1 VQNVFSGRLTTTRGG
16 AAAFGTVAAIL
27 AGLLL
32 LLYLNHYRNSVNADA
47 KAAPVLV
54 AKSLIP
60 KGTSGAVIAQKG
72 LFTTQGLAHS
82 AIKAGAIVDPAY
94 LSGRVTTSDIY
105 PGQQLTTADVS
116 VGVTDAL
123 PSQITGRQR
132 AFALSVDGARGLVGF
147 VNAGDHVDIYY
158 ETAAAGTTDLALL
171 AANVTILRAPT
182 KDTPAII
189 RADAPLAQKLA
200 LAVDT
205 GTLWYLLRPAAQ
217 AQEAPKK
224 LLTSQ
229 QLLALI
235 QSQR

>member
-16 AAAFGTVAAIL
+16 AAALGTAAAIL

-47 KAAPVLV
+47 KSAPVLV

-60 KGTSGAVIAQKG
+60 KGTPGAVIAQKG

-82 AIKAGAIVDPAY
+82 AIKVGAIVDPAY

-116 VGVTDAL
+116 AGVTDAL
-123 PSQITGRQR
+123 PSQITGRER
-132 AFALSVDGARGLVGF
+132 AFALSVGGARGLVGF
-147 VNAGDHVDIYY
+147 VNSGDHVDIYY
-158 ETAAAGTTDLALL
+158 ETAAAGTTELALL

-182 KDTPAII
+182 KDVPALVK
-189 RADAPLAQKLA
+189 ADAGLAQKLA

-205 GTLWYLLRPAAQ
+205 GTLWYLLRPASQ

-235 QSQR
+235 QAQR

>member
-1 VQNVFSGRLTTTRGG
+1 MQNVFSGRLTTTRGG
-16 AAAFGTVAAIL
+16 AAVLGTAAAIL

-32 LLYLNHYRNSVNADA
+32 LLYLNHYRNSVNANA
-47 KAAPVLV
+47 KDAPVLV

-60 KGTSGAVIAQKG
+60 RGTPGALIAQKG
-72 LFTTQGLAHS
+72 LFTTQALAHS
-82 AIKAGAIVDPAY
+82 AVKAGAIVDPAY

-105 PGQQLTTADVS
+105 PGQQLTVADIS

-123 PSQITGRQR
+123 PSQISGRQR

-147 VNAGDHVDIYY
+147 VNNGDHVDIYY

-171 AANVTILRAPT
+171 AANVTILRAPA
-182 KDTPAII
+182 KDQPTVIG
-189 RADAPLAQKLA
+189 ADAVLAQKLA

-205 GTLWYLLRPAAQ
+205 GTLWFLLRPAAQ
-217 AQEAPKK
+217 AHEAPKK

-229 QLLALI
+229 QLLSLI
-235 QSQR
+235 QSER